1 MIRPLL
7 LILAA
12 GPLAAQPPDWAA
24 QARPVLAELYSLNH
38 DRAEQLS
45 LDLIHQHP
53 GEPLGY
59 ALLARTLWARILNN
73 EQALNAERFFSVPAP
88 WRSSP
93 LARKVPP
100 DLRTRFLDSSRKA
113 IDLARARLHSSPD
126 HRPSLLILGFTYV
139 NLAGFEWA
147 VEGRL
152 WQAFRSGEHAVDAH
166 RRLLSLEPSWGDP
179 RLANGVALYL
189 ANTLPWRV
197 RWLAILFGFAGGRE
211 RGKREIE
218 IAART
223 GFLLDDDA
231 RTMLVLL
238 YQRDAQFDLAR
249 PILAG
254 LHARYPRNFI
264 VEMEQAS
271 LEMRAARPADALAIY
286 RRILAKAAA
295 ARDGYERIL
304 RPGLYYNTGLA
315 ARASGSLEE
324 AAAFFRAS
332 LSHPTATAGL
342 SQLELGKTLD
352 LLGRRDEAK
361 AAYAQ
366 AAASPDVSG
375 SRDQAQRYLR
385 APFNRAR

>member
-113 IDLARARLHSSPD
+113 IDLARARLQSSPD

-152 WQAFRSGEHAVDAH
+152 WQAFRSGEHAVDAPPAPPLSRALLGRSPPRQ
-166 RRLLSLEPSWGDP
+166 RRRPLP
-179 RLANGVALYL
+179 RQHPPL
-189 ANTLPWRV
+189 
-197 RWLAILFGFAGGRE
+197 
-211 RGKREIE
+211 
-218 IAART
+218 ART
-223 GFLLDDDA
+223 L
-231 RTMLVLL
+231 
-238 YQRDAQFDLAR
+238 
-249 PILAG
+249 
-254 LHARYPRNFI
+254 ARYPVR
-264 VEMEQAS
+264 
-271 LEMRAARPADALAIY
+271 LRRRP
-286 RRILAKAAA
+286 
-295 ARDGYERIL
+295 
-304 RPGLYYNTGLA
+304 
-315 ARASGSLEE
+315 
-324 AAAFFRAS
+324 
-332 LSHPTATAGL
+332 
-342 SQLELGKTLD
+342 
-352 LLGRRDEAK
+352 
-361 AAYAQ
+361 
-366 AAASPDVSG
+366 
-375 SRDQAQRYLR
+375 
-385 APFNRAR
+385 RARQARNRDRRPHRLPPR